1 MSSIHKNREYFS
13 LELLTVQG
21 VANQAKLLSRTVQE
35 FLALTLL
42 PNRDL
47 AKVLRAYGTVLGL
60 REALPK
66 TIYDEWVSRHAQGK
80 QASAD
85 VAATADRKRLLQQV
99 LALRGEA
106 YHQIDVQLGLNPG
119 NVEHIALRAAPV
131 QIKKPQSRGHGRMQ
145 VLLVAYHLKQCWLHV
160 MLADPCQG
168 YKGQSDKEGILMAA
182 MLTAKQ
188 WVGFAEKLR
197 SRQMATGGNAETPI
211 ILHSPKGSGL
221 GTVLSQAG
229 QFFVTEDLPTLR
241 TDHAVLSITL
251 KIKHSITRP
260 LEQVS
265 LAELLLP
272 PVVDD
277 PLQDADMASLPDLAK
292 LNHQQKDRLINTLWT
307 SLTSLRQHV
316 AQPENGAGSSDNAQ
330 KGE

>member
-1 MSSIHKNREYFS
+1 MECIDKNREYFS
-13 LELLTVQG
+13 VELLTIKG
-21 VANQAKLLSRTVQE
+21 VAKPAKLLSRIVQE

-47 AKVLRAYGTVLGL
+47 AKVLMAYVKVLGL
-60 REALPK
+60 SKALPN
-66 TIYDEWVSRHAQGK
+66 TIYDEWVSRHAKGTGACAEV
-80 QASAD
+80 AS
-85 VAATADRKRLLQQV
+85 TAERRRTLRQV

-106 YHQIDVQLGLNPG
+106 YHQIDEQLGLNPG
-119 NVEHIALRAAPV
+119 YVEHIAFRALPV
-131 QIKKPQSRGHGRMQ
+131 LIKKPQSRGHGRMQ
-145 VLLVAYHLKQCWLHV
+145 ILLAAYHLEQCWLHV
-160 MLADPCQG
+160 MLGEPCHG
-168 YKGQSDKEGILMAA
+168 YEVQSGKEGVSLAA

-188 WVGFAEKLR
+188 WRGFAEKLR
-197 SRQMATGGNAETPI
+197 SRQMATSGHADTPI
-211 ILHSPKGSGL
+211 ILHTPQGSGL
-221 GTVLSQAG
+221 GEVLSQAG

-277 PLQDADMASLPDLAK
+277 PLLDADMASLPDLAK
-292 LNHQQKDRLINTLWT
+292 LNHQQKDRLINTLWS
-307 SLTSLRQHV
+307 SLTALRHRV
-316 AQPENGAGSSDNAQ
+316 AQSGQGAGSSDIAD
-330 KGE
+330 